1 MHQKRFDW
9 GLAVLQASGLAD
21 LEHSPSVVLFDA
33 LQKRAKDIDA
43 DFSEEQK
50 KELKTAFEKLGYADK
65 L

>member
-1 MHQKRFDW
+1 M
-9 GLAVLQASGLAD
+9 LQASGLAD

-50 KELKTAFEKLGYADK
+50 TELKKAFEKLGYADK